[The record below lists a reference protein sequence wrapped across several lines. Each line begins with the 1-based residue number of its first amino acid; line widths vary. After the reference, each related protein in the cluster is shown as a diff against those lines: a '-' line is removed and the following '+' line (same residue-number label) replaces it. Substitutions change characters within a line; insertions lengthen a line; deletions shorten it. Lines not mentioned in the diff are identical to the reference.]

1 MRETPLSDWTPIA
14 YFQRE
19 EARLQ
24 SEQNSARA
32 ASPGQERPN
41 NDEKQLSDVTVASMQ
56 RRFLLL
62 ERRLAIL
69 EQREHERQI
78 REKLEAAP
86 AQPQSQT
93 PLNDAA
99 YLGAAVSPI
108 GNRRENHSQ
117 AKTHPEFTYTRAEK
131 PELIDHPKTSDM
143 HVQAHASESPST
155 DKGTKP
161 SKDFVEIRPSSG
173 EPVEA
178 GLAHRIAAA
187 FSSFVVTAF
196 VAGSIGFLA
205 AVLTVP
211 RDRAVQ
217 FHALLNIAANA
228 ISDASHRK

>member
-1 MRETPLSDWTPIA
+1 M
-14 YFQRE
+14 
-19 EARLQ
+19 
-24 SEQNSARA
+24 
-32 ASPGQERPN
+32 
-41 NDEKQLSDVTVASMQ
+41 SDVTVASMQ

-86 AQPQSQT
+86 AQAQSQT

-99 YLGAAVSPI
+99 YLADAVSPI

-117 AKTHPEFTYTRAEK
+117 AKAHPEFTYTRAEK
-131 PELIDHPKTSDM
+131 AELIDDPKTSDM
-143 HVQAHASESPST
+143 HVQSHASDSPSNDERT
-155 DKGTKP
+155 RLP
-161 SKDFVEIRPSSG
+161 KDFVEIRPSSG
-173 EPVEA
+173 EPIQA
-178 GLAHRIAAA
+178 RLAHRIAAA

-205 AVLTVP
+205 AILTVP
-211 RDRAVQ
+211 AERAVQ
-217 FHALLNIAANA
+217 FHALLNIAVNA